1 MVYMGTEGR
10 GEVLKALGLQQ
21 LPCKKGSTATA
32 E

>member
-1 MVYMGTEGR
+1 MVDTGREGR
-10 GEVLKALGLQQ
+10 GEVLKALKMPQ